1 MMANPPP
8 FFKARHPDLA
18 RDLMGIRSYE
28 HRGFYFTLLLAYW
41 ANCEPFADELAAKL
55 ALQIHGKKW
64 NSFLPIFHRLFSKKD
79 DEKWH
84 HDGLDAQLYRIEI
97 TSEARREAGRKGN
110 EIKAQLRTHL
120 RPQLRTHL
128 RPKPDAIAVANGP
141 PNPVNSYLPLTTEHT
156 KPRPRARPASAEGK
170 KIKKPV
176 FGADPK
182 AGNGHAQPSR
192 SSTPGFKQVRP
203 SHVTPATANLMSQCA
218 RFLGEDKATQ
228 FWSDMMSPEAATVL
242 SNTAKAMR
250 DSGWKDPG

>member
-1 MMANPPP
+1 MANPPP

-18 RDLMGIRSYE
+18 RDLIGIRSYE

-41 ANCEPFADELAAKL
+41 TNCEPFADELAAKL

-64 NSFLPIFHRLFSKKD
+64 RSFSPIFRKLFSQKD

-84 HDGLDAQLYRIEI
+84 HEGLDAQLHRIEI

-110 EIKAQLRTHL
+110 EAQAQLRTHL

-128 RPKPDAIAVANGP
+128 RPKNDAIATANAI
-141 PNPVNSYLPLTTEHT
+141 PNPVNSYLPLPTEVP
-156 KPRPRARPASAEGK
+156 KPRPRARPAPAEGK

-182 AGNGHAQPSR
+182 AGNGHATTER
-192 SSTPGFKQVRP
+192 SSTPGFKHVRP
-203 SHVTPATANLMSQCA
+203 SHVSPATANLMSQCA
-218 RFLGEDKATQ
+218 RFVGEDKAAA
-228 FWSDMMSPEAATVL
+228 FWSDMMGPNASTVL

-250 DSGWKDPG
+250 DSGWKDSP